1 MNLRKLWDVLFRQP
15 TDSIFIQLFRYLF
28 VGGTAFVV
36 DFGLLYVFTDVCGLH
51 YLLSATFS
59 FVAGLLTN
67 YALSIAWVFN
77 RRKLDNRW
85 SELLVFTLI
94 GCIGLGLNE
103 LFMWLFTEPLGLH
116 YLLSK
121 MVTAAIVMFWNFL
134 ARKFALF

>member
-1 MNLRKLWDVLFRQP
+1 MDFQHLLNKLFREP
-15 TDSIFIQLFRYLF
+15 TSSIFIQLFRYLF

-36 DFGLLYVFTDVCGLH
+36 DFGLLFVFTDVCGLH
-51 YLLSATFS
+51 YLLSATAS

-77 RRKLDNRW
+77 RRKLANRW

-94 GCIGLGLNE
+94 GVIGLGLNS
-103 LFMWLFTEPLGLH
+103 LFMWLLTEPLGLH

-121 MVTAAIVMFWNFL
+121 IVTAIIVMFWNFL